1 MKVSIIT
8 PTYNSAETI
17 LHNLE
22 SVSNQTYKNIEHII
36 VDNFS
41 SDQTK
46 EIVKKFKNK
55 NLKFFQ
61 RKTNIYE
68 AMNYGIKM
76 SKGEIIGIIGSDDII
91 QNPNSIKEIIEKF
104 NKKDN
109 LDIYTGGV
117 AYFKKNNFKKIVR
130 NYSLKSFELSDF
142 NNGLM
147 PPHPSTFVKKKIY
160 KKYGLYLTKYKIAGD
175 FEFLHRVLNKNVN
188 FFIEDKIIIRMR
200 VGGVS
205 SKNYL
210 SIVKITKEITDI
222 LKNKKIKF
230 NRFKIYLRILIKLT
244 QLFFI
249 NQNKINK
256 NFNHSFYE
264 KIINYNI
271 NHQFNI
277 ITNIETMPNYKNY
290 ILVAINLAFLGY
302 WIKLKKFNVSNI
314 LFWPD
319 GIFSRFIKTEI
330 KKIPGRDLIKKITI
344 PNYIKKILVLGN
356 LDNNGKYY
364 LKKKFKDKIIKHTQL
379 PYENIEN
386 LYKYLP
392 KIKKD
397 ELILI
402 TIPTP
407 KQELLAIELAKRNMN
422 YKIICI
428 GGSLNI
434 VSGTEPV
441 TPYILYKYNLEF
453 IWRLRFDTIRRAIR
467 LLETLIYF
475 TIGILTKSYNKIN
488 IK

>member
-22 SVSNQTYKNIEHII
+22 SVSNQIYKNIEHII

-46 EIVKKFKNK
+46 EIIKKFQNK

-61 RKTNIYE
+61 KKTNIYE

-91 QNPNSIKEIIEKF
+91 QNPNSINEIVEKF
-104 NKKDN
+104 NKKNN

-117 AYFKKNNFKKIVR
+117 AYFKKNNFKKVVR

-142 NNGLM
+142 KNGLM

-175 FEFLHRVLNKNVN
+175 FEFLYRVLNKKVN
-188 FFIEDKIIIRMR
+188 FFIEDKVVIRMR

-205 SKNYL
+205 SKSYH
-210 SIVKITKEITDI
+210 SIIKITKEITDI

-230 NRFKIYLRILIKLT
+230 NRFKIYLRILTKLT

-256 NFNHSFYE
+256 NFNHFFYE
-264 KIINYNI
+264 KISNYNV
-271 NHQFNI
+271 NHQFKI
-277 ITNIETMPNYKNY
+277 ITNIEKIPNFKNY

-302 WIKLKKFNVSNI
+302 WIKLKKFNVNNI

-319 GIFSRFIKTEI
+319 GIFSKFIKTEI

-356 LDNNGKYY
+356 LDNNGKNY

-402 TIPTP
+402 TLPTP

-441 TPYILYKYNLEF
+441 TPNILYKYNLEF

>member
-46 EIVKKFKNK
+46 QIIKKFKNK

-76 SKGEIIGIIGSDDII
+76 SKGAIIGIIGSDDII
-91 QNPNSIKEIIEKF
+91 QNANSIKEIIEKF

-142 NNGLM
+142 KNGLM

-188 FFIEDKIIIRMR
+188 FFIEDKIVIRMR

-205 SKNYL
+205 SKNYH
-210 SIVKITKEITDI
+210 SILRITKEIIDI

-264 KIINYNI
+264 KICNYNI
-271 NHQFNI
+271 NHQFKI
-277 ITNIETMPNYKNY
+277 IKNLEKIPNFKNF

-319 GIFSRFIKTEI
+319 GIFSKFIKTGI
-330 KKIPGRDLIKKITI
+330 KKIPGRDIIEKITI
-344 PNYIKKILVLGN
+344 PNYVKKILVLGN

-392 KIKKD
+392 NIKKN

-407 KQELLAIELAKRNMN
+407 KQELLAIELARRNMN

-441 TPYILYKYNLEF
+441 TPHILYKYNLEF
-453 IWRLRFDTIRRAIR
+453 IWRLRFDTIRRSIR
-467 LLETLIYF
+467 LFETLIYF

>member
-8 PTYNSAETI
+8 PTYNSADTI
-17 LHNLE
+17 LYNLE

-41 SDQTK
+41 LDQTK
-46 EIVKKFKNK
+46 EIIKKFKNK

-61 RKTNIYE
+61 KKTNIYE
-68 AMNYGIKM
+68 AMNHGIRM

-91 QNPNSIKEIIEKF
+91 QNPNSIKKIVEKF
-104 NKKDN
+104 NQKNN

-130 NYSLKSFELSDF
+130 NYSLKSFKLSDF
-142 NNGLM
+142 KNGLM
-147 PPHPSTFVKKKIY
+147 PPHPSTFIKKKIY
-160 KKYGLYLTKYKIAGD
+160 QKYGLYLTKYKIAGD
-175 FEFLHRVLNKNVN
+175 FEFLLRVLNKNLN
-188 FFIEDKIIIRMR
+188 FLIEDKIVIRMR

-205 SKNYL
+205 SKNYQ
-210 SIVKITKEITDI
+210 SITKITKEITDI
-222 LKNKKIKF
+222 LKNKKIEF

-249 NQNKINK
+249 NQNKMNK
-256 NFNHSFYE
+256 NFNYSFYE
-264 KIINYNI
+264 KISNYNI
-271 NHQFNI
+271 NHQFKI
-277 ITNIETMPNYKNY
+277 IKNLEKIPKFKNF

-302 WIKLKKFNVSNI
+302 WIKLKKFNISNI

-319 GIFSRFIKTEI
+319 GIFSKFIKTDI
-330 KKIPGRDLIKKITI
+330 KKIPGRDIIKKITI
-344 PNYIKKILVLGN
+344 PNYVKKILVLGN

-364 LKKKFKDKIIKHTQL
+364 LKKKFKDKIIKHTKL

-402 TIPTP
+402 TLPTP

-441 TPYILYKYNLEF
+441 TPNILYKYNLEF
-453 IWRLRFDTIRRAIR
+453 IWRLRFDTIRRTIR
-467 LLETLIYF
+467 LVETLVYF
-475 TIGILTKSYNKIN
+475 TIGIFTKSYNKIN

>member
-46 EIVKKFKNK
+46 EIVKKFQNK

-61 RKTNIYE
+61 KKTNIYE

-91 QNPNSIKEIIEKF
+91 QNPNSINEIVEKF
-104 NKKDN
+104 NKKNN

-142 NNGLM
+142 KNGLM

-175 FEFLHRVLNKNVN
+175 FEFLYRVLNKKVN
-188 FFIEDKIIIRMR
+188 FFIEDKVVIRMR

-205 SKNYL
+205 SKSYH
-210 SIVKITKEITDI
+210 SIIKITKEITDI

-230 NRFKIYLRILIKLT
+230 SRFKIYLRILTKLT

-256 NFNHSFYE
+256 NFNHFFYE
-264 KIINYNI
+264 KISNYNV
-271 NHQFNI
+271 NHQFKI
-277 ITNIETMPNYKNY
+277 ITNIEKIPNFKNY

-330 KKIPGRDLIKKITI
+330 KKIPGRDLIKKIAI

-364 LKKKFKDKIIKHTQL
+364 LKNGHQL
-379 PYENIEN
+379 
-386 LYKYLP
+386 L
-392 KIKKD
+392 D
-397 ELILI
+397 H
-402 TIPTP
+402 IPQM
-407 KQELLAIELAKRNMN
+407 K
-422 YKIICI
+422 
-428 GGSLNI
+428 
-434 VSGTEPV
+434 
-441 TPYILYKYNLEF
+441 
-453 IWRLRFDTIRRAIR
+453 
-467 LLETLIYF
+467 
-475 TIGILTKSYNKIN
+475 
-488 IK
+488 

>member
-17 LHNLE
+17 LYNLE

-46 EIVKKFKNK
+46 QIIKKFKNK

-76 SKGEIIGIIGSDDII
+76 SKGAIIGIIGSDDII
-91 QNPNSIKEIIEKF
+91 QNANSIKEIIEKF

-142 NNGLM
+142 KNGLM

-188 FFIEDKIIIRMR
+188 FFIEDKIVIRMR

-205 SKNYL
+205 SKNYH
-210 SIVKITKEITDI
+210 SILRITKEIIDI

-264 KIINYNI
+264 KISNYNI
-271 NHQFNI
+271 NHQFKI
-277 ITNIETMPNYKNY
+277 ITNI
-290 ILVAINLAFLGY
+290 
-302 WIKLKKFNVSNI
+302 
-314 LFWPD
+314 
-319 GIFSRFIKTEI
+319 
-330 KKIPGRDLIKKITI
+330 
-344 PNYIKKILVLGN
+344 
-356 LDNNGKYY
+356 
-364 LKKKFKDKIIKHTQL
+364 
-379 PYENIEN
+379 
-386 LYKYLP
+386 
-392 KIKKD
+392 
-397 ELILI
+397 
-402 TIPTP
+402 
-407 KQELLAIELAKRNMN
+407 
-422 YKIICI
+422 
-428 GGSLNI
+428 
-434 VSGTEPV
+434 
-441 TPYILYKYNLEF
+441 
-453 IWRLRFDTIRRAIR
+453 
-467 LLETLIYF
+467 
-475 TIGILTKSYNKIN
+475 
-488 IK
+488 